1 LVVYIKIR
9 GANLILVPMPSVE
22 SKTMHQSLSWDSRS
36 RSSKERLIFKSAL
49 ISSSILRSYIF
60 TDGQFN
66 PVHVRLI
73 LLFQG
78 PLACP
83 CGGVTGLF
91 CRKTT
96 STYTSGSINWL
107 RNTRRRFWVCT
118 LEPFP
123 PLWSTTTTASDRCS
137 PDPNSRADSSCPS
150 LTCERK
156 QEPGWVFSRQD
167 KSKAI
172 TLQAWTGH
180 DVSRSLRLPDF
191 KPVGTS
197 RW

>member
-1 LVVYIKIR
+1 MVVYIKIR

-107 RNTRRRFWVCT
+107 RNKDVDSGFVPWTHSRRGGPRLRQHQTGAHPTRIPGQT
-118 LEPFP
+118 QGA
-123 PLWSTTTTASDRCS
+123 PL
-137 PDPNSRADSSCPS
+137 
-150 LTCERK
+150 
-156 QEPGWVFSRQD
+156 
-167 KSKAI
+167 
-172 TLQAWTGH
+172 
-180 DVSRSLRLPDF
+180 
-191 KPVGTS
+191 
-197 RW
+197 